1 MSNFVDEMFELE
13 SLRERVRL
21 RIARLQAIVKKL
33 PLYDP
38 VPEATSLDPGPAT
51 KASRQRPTQVAIYN
65 YGPVGTLNTGEVLGD
80 IHSHVSAVTGVSAE
94 VFREA
99 IEKFAESIAENRELS
114 DENRQLVLESID
126 VAAEEATRPP
136 EKRRRRM
143 VGALLL
149 AIPGAIS
156 LSGGAIEAWQ
166 TFGPAIRAQFGL

>member
-1 MSNFVDEMFELE
+1 MNEMEELTR
-13 SLRERVRL
+13 LREQVQD
-21 RIARLQAIVKKL
+21 RIARLRTIVKKL

-38 VPEATSLDPGPAT
+38 APEPPNENAAPVSTATRPKVP
-51 KASRQRPTQVAIYN
+51 RVAIYN

-94 VFREA
+94 AFREA
-99 IEKFAESIAENRELS
+99 VEKFAESIAGNRELA

-136 EKRRRRM
+136 EKRRRKV

-156 LSGGAIEAWQ
+156 VSGGAIEAWQ

>member
-1 MSNFVDEMFELE
+1 MNEMEELTR
-13 SLRERVRL
+13 LREQVQD
-21 RIARLQAIVKKL
+21 RIARLRTIVKKL
-33 PLYDP
+33 PVYDP
-38 VPEATSLDPGPAT
+38 AQEPPNGNSAPVSTATRQ
-51 KASRQRPTQVAIYN
+51 KAPQVAIYN

-94 VFREA
+94 AFREA
-99 IEKFAESIAENRELS
+99 IEKFAESVAGNRELA

-136 EKRRRRM
+136 EKRRRKV

-156 LSGGAIEAWQ
+156 VSGGAIEAWQ